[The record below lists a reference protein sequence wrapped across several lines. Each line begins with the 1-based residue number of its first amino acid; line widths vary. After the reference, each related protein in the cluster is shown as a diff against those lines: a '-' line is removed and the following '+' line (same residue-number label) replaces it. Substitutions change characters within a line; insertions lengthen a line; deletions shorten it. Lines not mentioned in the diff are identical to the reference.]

1 MLDSIRQL
9 LEIQDRDQRL
19 AKLEAQLRAVPV
31 EKKRAETELLA
42 GEQGL
47 ATVRDQIRT
56 AEKIVKSVELDIE
69 TVRIRM
75 RDFQSKSAMIKSN
88 DEYKAALHQIETCRL
103 QVVGL
108 EDKQLVAMGDLE
120 KAKYTLEQENHK
132 LEATRQR
139 VKSAVED
146 LETRAR
152 NCRLEVEK
160 MRAARKPFLEALPP
174 EICSRYERMRSG
186 RGAQDPNYRA
196 LVPVRSGTCGG
207 CNMNVTA
214 QIRVNAVKGQLP
226 ACANCGRLLFVEE

>member
-152 NCRLEVEK
+152 NCR
-160 MRAARKPFLEALPP
+160 RP
-174 EICSRYERMRSG
+174 
-186 RGAQDPNYRA
+186 
-196 LVPVRSGTCGG
+196 T
-207 CNMNVTA
+207 
-214 QIRVNAVKGQLP
+214 
-226 ACANCGRLLFVEE
+226 